1 MDHLLSDRV
10 VAITGAFGELGEALA
25 NLFAGCGARLVL
37 IDRTPCP
44 VPSSPTLLV
53 LPRVD
58 LTVAPTCLEIIQQ
71 VEKHFGRLDALVNI
85 IGGITC
91 RPMPLGDRNLAKWLY
106 GVHLRTALNI
116 SKAALPLLLQSPA
129 GRIVNIGSG
138 VAARKGQANGV
149 YGATKAA
156 VLNLTEDLA
165 EELKGKAITVNAVLS
180 SVLDTPQNRAAMPG
194 AEYGRWVA
202 PEQLCA
208 VIMFLLSEAAT
219 QITGA
224 GVLVSGRA

>member
-10 VAITGAFGELGEALA
+10 IAITGAFGDLGEALA
-25 NLFAGCGARLVL
+25 NLFAGCNARLVL
-37 IDRTPCP
+37 IDSAPCP
-44 VPSSPTLLV
+44 LPSSPTVLV
-53 LPRVD
+53 LPRAD
-58 LTVAPTCLEIIQQ
+58 LSVAPFCQDIVEHI
-71 VEKHFGRLDALVNI
+71 EKHFGRLDALVNI
-85 IGGITC
+85 IGSVAC
-91 RPMPLGDRNLAKWLY
+91 SSLPMGDRNLAKWLY
-106 GVHLRTALNI
+106 GVHLRTVLNI
-116 SKAALPLLLQSPA
+116 SKAALPLLRQSPA

-138 VAARKGQANGV
+138 VAARAGQAKGV

-165 EELKGKAITVNAVLS
+165 EELKGQRITVNAVLS

-202 PEQLCA
+202 PEQLCS
-208 VIMFLLSEAAT
+208 VILFLLSEAAA